1 MALRSFTATRLGF
14 LFTPLH
20 SWFTYRSDRKLCF
33 WCKRVI
39 IHTFSND
46 GASVL
51 VCSHWHQPLSGVQ
64 DVTHSSPSESEGPL
78 AAAFSVF
85 VVSPASDHLA
95 TTIFVF
101 SNWIK
106 VSLKVEKNLCF
117 FLSFNWWLWWM
128 TLSSN
133 FAEMHA
139 RDAWRT
145 IIGVCTHIKA
155 SQVQAGTVMI
165 ISHVP
170 EKIRELTEVIRTF
183 DCLLLLLRFCLL
195 GCYNDPFVSCQTSQ
209 WYSKGREHDVFS
221 VLCLNDIPISTCVNF
236 CQLLCNEIYV
246 WDHRGHFSSSF
257 SWLQNRMI
265 TDHRAKP
272 QRCSCKL
279 WFLTTW
285 EHSSRSKVKISQGS
299 EICF

>member
-1 MALRSFTATRLGF
+1 MCVCACRWHLAPCFFIYTSTQLIY
-14 LFTPLH
+14 L
-20 SWFTYRSDRKLCF
+20 DRKLHF

-46 GASVL
+46 LFSFAL
-51 VCSHWHQPLSGVQ
+51 IDISHYQVFRMWHTPVRLSQ
-64 DVTHSSPSESEGPL
+64 RDPWLQRFRIEL
-78 AAAFSVF
+78 KF
-85 VVSPASDHLA
+85 HLKLKK
-95 TTIFVF
+95 IFVF
-101 SNWIK
+101 F
-106 VSLKVEKNLCF
+106 C
-117 FLSFNWWLWWM
+117 FNWWLWWM
-128 TLSSN
+128 TLSSY
-133 FAEMHA
+133 FAEINA

-155 SQVQAGTVMI
+155 SQVQADTVMI

-170 EKIRELTEVIRTF
+170 EKIRELTEVIHTF

-195 GCYNDPFVSCQTSQ
+195 GCYDDPFVSCQTSQ
-209 WYSKGREHDVFS
+209 WYSEGREHDVFS

-236 CQLLCNEIYV
+236 CQLLCNEIYIFEIPEGISAV
-246 WDHRGHFSSSF
+246 LSPDS
-257 SWLQNRMI
+257 I